1 MAAAATGPGAAGAVV
16 ETAVT
21 ASKAVVVMDHIKN
34 NRIEYLVLAVL
45 AHLIGWT
52 SEGVQY
58 VQGMC

>member
-1 MAAAATGPGAAGAVV
+1 MAAATTGVATEAVV

-34 NRIEYLVLAVL
+34 NRVEYLVLAVL
-45 AHLIGWT
+45 AHLLGWT
-52 SEGVQY
+52 NEGITY